1 MHFEVNQDVFPHQSK
16 VSCFS
21 HVQDNQI
28 NMYFVQ
34 KQDTNTVYS
43 NSVTLIFKFRNFRTQ
58 MLVFPLQI
66 SQSLRPMSSSHP
78 TKSGPTSSLLRW
90 GRRSFILTLIRW
102 GFMNSVRTEPR
113 MSFLPYSTRLSSPA
127 LKMRQTLS
135 FSK

>member
-1 MHFEVNQDVFPHQSK
+1 MQF
-16 VSCFS
+16 
-21 HVQDNQI
+21 
-28 NMYFVQ
+28 
-34 KQDTNTVYS
+34 
-43 NSVTLIFKFRNFRTQ
+43 
-58 MLVFPLQI
+58 FPLANI
-66 SQSLRPMSSSHP
+66 AKPSTNVVFTPN
-78 TKSGPTSSLLRW
+78 KKGPTSFLLRW